1 MQIKKKKQ
9 NKKYYYYYN
18 GISIVLFIVSYYFY
32 YLSLEK
38 CLYGIAECSTKW
50 NWIILKIKQYLI
62 SLSINIV
69 LISLIIFQKISKFHL
84 VHFISV
90 FALFLYYSHNLD
102 FQDHGGYNFIFFCII
117 LFLALLILLLLKV
130 LYSILKIKY
139 KYKIYSI
146 ILLFVSYYSFINPI
160 NCYDWPQGLNNTSI
174 ENDVNKYGCQIIF
187 PKQCNYKILQY
198 IQDLSKITHI
208 SCSKK
213 TKNARNKLLSLS
225 KSPYIKKDTLKFGFP
240 LTNVEEGRVEG
251 IDILILLIYTY
262 KNLFDMDKNIPDGY
276 AKPEY
281 IVDFSKDPTGELTI
295 KLNYNKTLSLER
307 KLLEKNSNPYSENI
321 LILYLDSVSRNN
333 ALRKLKKTTKFIE
346 QFISYK
352 GGNNKNYPNENFH
365 SFQFFKYHSFLT
377 RTADNFPQLFYGN
390 IRTGNNLV
398 RINKYAK
405 ENGYITSQASDWCA
419 NDLTGTT
426 HNFTKEELYDHQL
439 LFCDRNF
446 PSLNSH
452 IKRCLYGNISSY
464 YLLEYSNQFWRNYQ
478 NNRRFSV
485 TLINDAHE
493 GTLELVKYTDDLLF
507 TFLNSLYNDNLL
519 INTTIF
525 LMSDHGCGMP
535 SIYYLND
542 FFKIELNLP
551 MLFIIIHDRKN
562 INYNEQYYNIQ
573 KNQQTLITGYDI
585 YNTISHI
592 IYGDNYSKILPKNNL
607 YDTPK
612 SGNGKSLFERINQK
626 ERHPKNYR
634 KMALNVCI

>member
-1 MQIKKKKQ
+1 MQVKEKKQ
-9 NKKYYYYYN
+9 NQKHYYYYN

-38 CLYGIAECSTKW
+38 CLDGIAECSTKW
-50 NWIILKIKQYLI
+50 NWIILKIKQYII

-84 VHFISV
+84 VHFILV
-90 FALFLYYSHNLD
+90 FALFLYYSHHLD

-117 LFLALLILLLLKV
+117 LFLALLILLLLKF
-130 LYSILKIKY
+130 LYLILKIKY

-146 ILLFVSYYSFINPI
+146 ILLFISYNSFINPI

-174 ENDVNKYGCQIIF
+174 ENDVKKYGCQIIF

-213 TKNARNKLLSLS
+213 TKNARNKLLSFS
-225 KSPYIKKDTLKFGFP
+225 KSPYIKNDTLKFGFP
-240 LTNVEEGRVEG
+240 LTNVKEGLVNG
-251 IDILILLIYTY
+251 IDIFILSKYTY
-262 KNLFDMDKNIPDGY
+262 KNLFDIDKNIPDGY

-281 IVDFSKDPTGELTI
+281 LVDFSKDPTGELTI

-307 KLLEKNSNPYSENI
+307 KMLEKNSNPYSENI

-426 HNFTKEELYDHQL
+426 HNLTKEEL
-439 LFCDRNF
+439 
-446 PSLNSH
+446 
-452 IKRCLYGNISSY
+452 
-464 YLLEYSNQFWRNYQ
+464 
-478 NNRRFSV
+478 
-485 TLINDAHE
+485 
-493 GTLELVKYTDDLLF
+493 
-507 TFLNSLYNDNLL
+507 
-519 INTTIF
+519 
-525 LMSDHGCGMP
+525 
-535 SIYYLND
+535 IYY
-542 FFKIELNLP
+542 
-551 MLFIIIHDRKN
+551 
-562 INYNEQYYNIQ
+562 
-573 KNQQTLITGYDI
+573 
-585 YNTISHI
+585 
-592 IYGDNYSKILPKNNL
+592 
-607 YDTPK
+607 
-612 SGNGKSLFERINQK
+612 
-626 ERHPKNYR
+626 
-634 KMALNVCI
+634 